1 MTDIL
6 KVDHLNVYYRDANT
20 HFGRKA
26 NLKHVVRNVSFTV
39 EEGQIVGLLGE
50 SGCGKSTI
58 AKAIMGMLPHVE
70 GDIVLQEK
78 HPQMV
83 FQDPFSS
90 LNPVKTVEFLL
101 REPLRNLSAISRE
114 EQLERA
120 RQMLERVGLD
130 DRYLSRY
137 PRELSGGQ
145 RQRVALA
152 MALMLE
158 PKFIIADEPVSA
170 LDVTIQDQVLDLL
183 VKLQQEMGLS
193 ILFITHDLRVA
204 YQICSKVLI
213 MKQGELREQGDPE
226 VIYRKPQDVYTRE
239 LLRAA
244 DIDIF

>member
-1 MTDIL
+1 MNNIL
-6 KVDHLNVYYRDANT
+6 TVENLNVSYRNANT
-20 HFGRKA
+20 HLGRRA
-26 NLKHVVRNVSFTV
+26 TLKHVVKDVSFTV
-39 EEGQIVGLLGE
+39 GEGQIVGLLGE

-58 AKAIMGMLPHVE
+58 AKAIMGMLPNTTGTVE
-70 GDIVLQEK
+70 LKEK

-90 LNPVKTVEFLL
+90 LNPSKTVEFLL
-101 REPLRNLSAISRE
+101 REPLRNLTKLTKA
-114 EQLERA
+114 EQHERA
-120 RQMLERVGLD
+120 VKMLERVGLD
-130 DRYLSRY
+130 ERYLERH

-152 MALMLE
+152 ISLMLE

-183 VKLQQEMGLS
+183 VKLQRELGLS

-204 YQICSKVLI
+204 YQICSKVII
-213 MKQGELREQGDPE
+213 MKNGEIREQGDPE
-226 VIYRKPQDVYTRE
+226 VIYRDPKDDYTKE

-244 DIDIF
+244 DIEF

>member
-1 MTDIL
+1 MNNIL
-6 KVDHLNVYYRDANT
+6 TVENLNVSYRNANT
-20 HFGRKA
+20 HLGRRA
-26 NLKHVVRNVSFTV
+26 ALKHVVKDVSFTV
-39 EEGQIVGLLGE
+39 GEGQIVGLLGE

-58 AKAIMGMLPHVE
+58 AKAIMGMLPNTTGTVE
-70 GDIVLQEK
+70 LKEK

-90 LNPVKTVEFLL
+90 LNPSKTVEFLL
-101 REPLRNLSAISRE
+101 REPLRNLTKLTKT
-114 EQLERA
+114 EQHERA
-120 RQMLERVGLD
+120 VKMLERVGLD
-130 DRYLSRY
+130 ERYLERH

-152 MALMLE
+152 ISLMLE

-183 VKLQQEMGLS
+183 VKLQRELGLS

-204 YQICSKVLI
+204 YQICSKVII
-213 MKQGELREQGDPE
+213 MKNGEIREQGDPE
-226 VIYRKPQDVYTRE
+226 VIYRDPQDDYTKE

-244 DIDIF
+244 DIEF